1 MTTVVFG
8 LVLALQVVTAQER
21 WEDVGTRDG
30 TELAYRDNRLL
41 NAREVRGTTV
51 LPFAFDAIVPV
62 VCDFT
67 RYTTLV
73 PDVREAR
80 VLEGTIPTDYEVYL
94 WYAPRF
100 LVVAARDVVL
110 HVRTAPASEERAG
123 CSWSESNGRV
133 EPRRGTIRMPLL
145 RGTWTIERVDAA
157 RSRVTYQVAA
167 RPGGRIPAW
176 RWSGGAPSGPCRTS
190 SAECTMN
197 CAGFTVSLRG
207 RASAFPIESRY
218 HEERQS
224 DHPENDLPRTDAA
237 NRRLQ
242 RERGGDDRDHESDR
256 QARKRRTHLLQPPWN
271 RRNEKVTAFVR
282 RRFAFAPPPRRV
294 AGKVIGPLHYTS

>member
-8 LVLALQVVTAQER
+8 LVLALQVVTAEAG
-21 WEDVGTRDG
+21 WEDAGTRDG
-30 TELAYRDNRLL
+30 TSLAYRDNRLL

-51 LPFAFDAIVPV
+51 LPFAFNAIGPV

-67 RYTTLV
+67 RYPTLV

-80 VLEGTIPTDYEVYL
+80 VLDGTIPTDYEVYL
-94 WYAPRF
+94 RYAPRF

-110 HVRTAPASEERAG
+110 HVRTDPASEERAG

-176 RWSGGAPSGPCRTS
+176 LVRRGAIGALPDIISRVHDELRRVHGVPERPGVSASDRTPLS
-190 SAECTMN
+190 
-197 CAGFTVSLRG
+197 R
-207 RASAFPIESRY
+207 RAPIRS
-218 HEERQS
+218 
-224 DHPENDLPRTDAA
+224 P
-237 NRRLQ
+237 
-242 RERGGDDRDHESDR
+242 RERPS
-256 QARKRRTHLLQPPWN
+256 T
-271 RRNEKVTAFVR
+271 
-282 RRFAFAPPPRRV
+282 
-294 AGKVIGPLHYTS
+294 Y